1 MNPGDFTAPTGRLV
15 LIPEKVYAFIPD
27 PLPPQLSFGLEDV
40 RLVSDA
46 DRALGELKGLSE
58 MLPNPQLFVGPFSA
72 REAVSSSRIE
82 GTISTE
88 KELLLFEALPKEK
101 PAAPDV
107 REVRNYISALDYGL
121 TRIKKIPLSLRLIRE
136 IHKVLLHG
144 VRGQEKRPG
153 EFRNKQNYIGNP
165 GQSIEDARYVPSP
178 VTEMPRL
185 LDHFEKYLHAE
196 SSLPFLVRLSLIHY
210 QFEAIHPF
218 EDGNGRLGRL
228 LVPFLLSDAGYL
240 PYPLLYLSSYFE
252 RNRAD
257 YGDLMLRVSQK
268 GEWMAWIRFFLT
280 GVSEQSRD
288 AIRRAQRLL
297 SLWKEYRERVQT
309 TRASALLPRLVDR
322 LFSHPFLTI
331 PIAKNFLGIS
341 YRAAQ
346 LNVEKLVAAKILQ
359 ELPERTYNRLF
370 LAPEIM
376 RVIEAEKA

>member
-1 MNPGDFTAPTGRLV
+1 
-15 LIPEKVYAFIPD
+15 
-27 PLPPQLSFGLEDV
+27 
-40 RLVSDA
+40 
-46 DRALGELKGLSE
+46 

-101 PAAPDV
+101 LAAPDV
-107 REVRNYISALDYGL
+107 REVRNYISALEYGL

-144 VRGQEKRPG
+144 VRGREKRPG

-165 GQSIEDARYVPSP
+165 GQSIEDARYVPPP
-178 VTEMPRL
+178 VAEIPSL
-185 LDHFEKYLHAE
+185 LDQFEKYLHAE
-196 SSLPFLVRLSLIHY
+196 SSLPFLMRLLLIHY

-218 EDGNGRLGRL
+218 EDGNGRVGRL
-228 LVPFLLSDAGYL
+228 LVPLLLSDAGYL
-240 PYPLLYLSSYFE
+240 PHPLLSLSSYLE
-252 RNRAD
+252 RNRPE

-297 SLWKEYRERVQT
+297 SLWKEYRERAQT
-309 TRASALLPRLVDR
+309 ARASALLPRLVDM
-322 LFSHPFLTI
+322 LFSRPFLTI
-331 PIAKNFLGIS
+331 PMAKNLLGIS

-346 LNVEKLVAAKILQ
+346 LNVEKLVAAKILH

-370 LAPEIM
+370 LAPEVM
-376 RVIEAEKA
+376 RVIEAERA